1 MAGKETSP
9 STFYTHQTDLDD
21 ISQPTAILHS
31 LSKPLVLRIPQ
42 DKDLQPLVNVLADP
56 ENTKNELSVASLT
69 PEERETLCCRWLT
82 LNDPLDYLNFVVIDT
97 ATKYHGEIISI
108 AGLGWIGPV
117 KEGRSEER
125 RVGKECRSR
134 WSPYH

>member
-1 MAGKETSP
+1 MASKETSP

-56 ENTKNELSVASLT
+56 ENTKNDLSVASWT
-69 PEERETLCCRWLT
+69 PEERKNFCRRWLT
-82 LNDPLDYLNFVVIDT
+82 LNYPLDYFNFVVIDT
-97 ATKYHGEIISI
+97 ATKDHGEIISI
-108 AGLGWIGPV
+108 AGLAGSVLRKKGTNP
-117 KEGRSEER
+117 KGRR
-125 RVGKECRSR
+125 RRGGDQSHGKT
-134 WSPYH
+134 